1 MSSRYFSTLNYTLA
15 NEDTALEL
23 ALLPAQSDTVLTIA
37 GSGGRVLPL
46 LARKPRRL
54 ICVDLSPA
62 QLFLTELRLALAR
75 EAGLD
80 DFLTFWGYPQT
91 QGRASP
97 SDACALRKK
106 WIAQLELSPPAREYL
121 RSWLNSL
128 HWACPLYDGRW
139 ERTFAK
145 LSRVN
150 QWVLGE
156 ASRGLFECR
165 TLTEQQQFLKHQFPA
180 LRWEWVIALL
190 GNASVFNALLY
201 KGSFPQKNIP
211 GSRTAFYRKRYEQI
225 LNAGIAREN
234 FFLQLTFLGRLVY
247 PEGNPI
253 ECDAQVFAKAKE
265 ALASTEVKFELGDA
279 VSVAARQNQSVSF
292 MSFSDVPSYFAGE
305 LEQSFLQKIRTG
317 LAPGAKVVVRN
328 YLRIPE
334 GCDQSGYVNLTPQFK
349 AAILSEKVGV
359 YDIDILEYQGSTEG
373 GGLGGKSSD

>member
-15 NEDTALEL
+15 NEDTTLEL
-23 ALLPAQSDTVLTIA
+23 SLLPEQSDTVLTVA

-46 LARKPRRL
+46 LARKPRKL
-54 ICVDLSPA
+54 ICVDLAPA

-75 EAGLD
+75 EATHEE
-80 DFLTFWGYPQT
+80 FLTFWGYPQT
-91 QGRASP
+91 EGSASP
-97 SDACALRKK
+97 SEASALRKK
-106 WIAQLELSPPAREYL
+106 WIAKLELSPPAREYL
-121 RSWLNSL
+121 RAWLSSL
-128 HWACPLYDGRW
+128 DWSCPLYDGRW

-150 QWVLGE
+150 QWVLGQ
-156 ASRGLFECR
+156 AGRGIFECR
-165 TLTEQQQFLKHQFPA
+165 TLKEQQDFLKHQFPA

-211 GSRTAFYRKRYEQI
+211 GSRTAFYRKRYDQI

-234 FFLQLTFLGRLVY
+234 FFLQLTFLGRLVH

-253 ECDAQVFAKAKE
+253 ECDAQVFAQAQE
-265 ALASTEVKFELGDA
+265 ALAHTQVSFELGDA
-279 VSVAARQNQSVSF
+279 VGVAARQNQSVSF
-292 MSFSDVPSYFAGE
+292 MSFSDVPSYFSGE
-305 LEQSFLQKIRTG
+305 LEKSFLQRIRPG
-317 LAPGAKVVVRN
+317 LSHRAKVVVRN

-334 GCDQSGYVNLTPQFK
+334 GCDQSGYVNLATRHE

-359 YDIDILEYQGSTEG
+359 YDIDIFEYQGSAEG
-373 GGLGGKSSD
+373 GGPSGESSH